1 MLLGLPLALVL
12 LHPVNYQ
19 DHFVFLVVLLGA
31 RERLLT
37 VAAPLLVMCVGG
49 YWAVLDP
56 DATRRFELMTVLLF
70 GAMGWLYFAELR
82 AKPR

>member
-1 MLLGLPLALVL
+1 
-12 LHPVNYQ
+12 
-19 DHFVFLVVLLGA
+19 
-31 RERLLT
+31 
-37 VAAPLLVMCVGG
+37 MCVGG

-82 AKPR
+82 APKPR